1 MKTKFFQISLGIS
14 FMLFAGGFFVRS
26 LPTANAAPAT
36 LKNSMQTSDAGK
48 YQFCMLLK
56 GSDEL
61 VLKGN
66 SITGDMELWECYN
79 NTAFYKISH

>member
-1 MKTKFFQISLGIS
+1 MKNKFLQSSIAISL
-14 FMLFAGGFFVRS
+14 MLFAGGFFVRS
-26 LPTANAAPAT
+26 FPTANAAPVT
-36 LKNSMQTSDAGK
+36 LKNIAQSSDAGK

-61 VLKGN
+61 VLKAN

-79 NTAFYKISH
+79 NTVFNKISH